1 MRISFTYQDRRE
13 LFESDAPRIIVG
25 RSQSGAMAPDLDLS
39 PDRTVSRPHARLWR
53 EEDGQ
58 YWIEDLGS
66 THGTQINGHEIKG
79 QGRRRIWGE
88 DCLCIGETM
97 LCIEDAAPR
106 PPDIAEDESED
117 EAADDGAAEA
127 GTAAEDAPAA
137 ETSFGPVGAHPA
149 GRIVGVMDASA
160 FAGDAACG
168 LELSAQS
175 AQRIQLLYEFLPQ
188 LGAVVQLDTL
198 PQLILD
204 WLVETM
210 PQVTHSSLLLQ
221 GTGSGSL
228 LLKAYHSPGG
238 PVASE
243 TLARRAMRERIGF
256 IWRHSDETGGGASIA
271 RHEIEG
277 GMYAPLI
284 WRGVALGAI
293 CVNSSAADSTT
304 GSAADSTTGSAAGS
318 PPAANASAAPDS
330 AAPFSE
336 EDLSLLL
343 AVAHYTAM
351 AMANQ
356 MLQDELRRE
365 SALKANLL
373 RQVSPRIAEQ
383 LLSGSTLQVSG
394 ERSEVTILYS
404 DIRGFTNLTRGMEPI
419 EVVGMLNDY
428 FNRLIPII
436 FAHNGTVDK
445 YIGDA
450 ILAVFGSPKPD
461 PNQHENAV
469 RAALDM
475 QAAVAELNA
484 ARVQRGKV
492 TCEMGIGVHCGVVL
506 HGFIGILDRMEFTV
520 IGEVVNFAARYCD
533 GARGGQVLISPQ
545 VHQWVWKMV
554 EAEATTIETK
564 HEGALSAFRA
574 TSIKRYG
581 EVGS

>member
-13 LFESDAPRIIVG
+13 LFESDAPRIIIG
-25 RSQSGAMAPDLDLS
+25 RSQSGAMSPDLDLA
-39 PDRTVSRPHARLWR
+39 PDRTVSRPHACLWR

-79 QGRRRIWGE
+79 RGRRRIWGD
-88 DCLCIGETM
+88 DCLCIGETT

-106 PPDIAEDESED
+106 PPDVAEDEIED
-117 EAADDGAAEA
+117 EAADSGAAEA
-127 GTAAEDAPAA
+127 GAGARARAKDAPTT
-137 ETSFGPVGAHPA
+137 ETAFGPVGAHPA
-149 GRIVGVMDASA
+149 GRIIGVMDASA
-160 FAGDAACG
+160 FAGDAASG
-168 LELSAQS
+168 PELSPQS

-188 LGAVVQLDTL
+188 LGAVVELDTL

-204 WLVETM
+204 WLTEAM

-271 RHEIEG
+271 RHEIDG

-293 CVNSSAADSTT
+293 CVNSSAVVSTA
-304 GSAADSTTGSAAGS
+304 GAAGS
-318 PPAANASAAPDS
+318 PLAANAAAAPE
-330 AAPFSE
+330 AAAPNSVGPFSE

-351 AMANQ
+351 AMANE

-373 RQVSPRIAEQ
+373 RQVSPRVAEQ
-383 LLSGSTLQVSG
+383 LLSGNTLQVSG

-404 DIRGFTNLTRGMEPI
+404 DIRGFTNLSRGLEPI
-419 EVVGMLNDY
+419 EVVGVLNDY

-475 QAAVAELNA
+475 QAAMAELNA

-520 IGEVVNFAARYCD
+520 IGEVVNFASRYCD

-554 EAEATTIETK
+554 EAEAITIETK
-564 HEGALSAFRA
+564 HEGALPAFRT
-574 TSIKRYG
+574 TSIKRYQK
-581 EVGS
+581 